1 MKFPEHTKAKSK
13 QRKQIYL
20 IIATITLIMVI
31 IIGSFTTKLV
41 KNGLNLR
48 GMLMTSIGQEEQDIE
63 NLEPLYCLVMGI
75 SEDIS
80 TELTDTIMLCAYFPQ
95 EQKVSILS
103 IPRDTFVGDDPNNT
117 TSYDKINA
125 LYQTSP
131 ERTLQ
136 AVRELTGVDVR
147 NYVVI
152 NNNAL
157 IKLIDAV
164 GGIYFDVP
172 IDMWYDD
179 ESQNLHIYL
188 NKGYQLLNGENSVK
202 VLRKVLRFRH
212 NNDKSTYPK
221 EYGEQDIGRM
231 RTQREFIKAAA
242 KQILSTSNILKLN
255 KLLEI
260 VFDNVQTNL
269 SISDLIKYVPSAT
282 EFNTENMQTD
292 ALSGVADYLGVL
304 SFFIVDEDDSEQK
317 ISSLFNLSID
327 EIHEN
332 KEKFEQERK
341 TKKNTKTENT
351 TNKNDDNNISTES
364 TTDTEE
370 ITEITPPTIKETNS
384 LVVNPGT
391 KKNK

>member
-20 IIATITLIMVI
+20 IIATITLLMVI

-179 ESQNLHIYL
+179 PTQDLHIYI

-202 VLRKVLRFRH
+202 VLRFRH
-212 NNDKSTYPK
+212 NNDMSTYPK

-255 KLLEI
+255 ELLEI

-292 ALSGVADYLGVL
+292 ALSGVADYLGAL
-304 SFFIVDEDDSEQK
+304 SFFIVDEDTSEQK
-317 ISSLFNLSID
+317 VSSLFNLSIN

-332 KEKFEQERK
+332 KEKFEKERK

-351 TNKNDDNNISTES
+351 TNTNDNNNTATDN

-370 ITEITPPTIKETNS
+370 ITEIAPPTIKETNS
-384 LVVNPGT
+384 LVVNSGT
-391 KKNK
+391 RKNK

>member
-20 IIATITLIMVI
+20 IIAIITLLLVI
-31 IIGSFTTKLV
+31 IIGSFATKLV

-202 VLRKVLRFRH
+202 VLRFRH
-212 NNDKSTYPK
+212 NNDMSTYPK

>member
-20 IIATITLIMVI
+20 IIAIITLLMVI

-41 KNGLNLR
+41 NNGLNLR

-179 ESQNLHIYL
+179 ETQNLHIYL

-202 VLRKVLRFRH
+202 VLRFRH
-212 NNDKSTYPK
+212 NNDMSTYPP

-255 KLLEI
+255 ELLEI

-282 EFNTENMQTD
+282 EFNTDNMQTD
-292 ALSGVADYLGVL
+292 ALSGVADYLGAL
-304 SFFIVDEDDSEQK
+304 SFFIVDEDTSEQK
-317 ISSLFNLSID
+317 VSSLFNLSIN

-332 KEKFEQERK
+332 KEKFEKERK

-351 TNKNDDNNISTES
+351 TNTNDNNNTATDN

-370 ITEITPPTIKETNS
+370 ITEIAPPTIKETNS
-384 LVVNPGT
+384 LVVNSGT
-391 KKNK
+391 RKNK

>member
-202 VLRKVLRFRH
+202 VLRFRH
-212 NNDKSTYPK
+212 NNDMSTYPK

-327 EIHEN
+327 EINEN

-391 KKNK
+391 KNNK

>member
-20 IIATITLIMVI
+20 IIAIITLLMVI

-179 ESQNLHIYL
+179 PTQDLHIYI

-202 VLRKVLRFRH
+202 VLRFRH
-212 NNDKSTYPK
+212 NNDMSTYPK

-255 KLLEI
+255 ELLEI

-292 ALSGVADYLGVL
+292 ALSGVADYLGAL
-304 SFFIVDEDDSEQK
+304 SFFIVDENDSEQK
-317 ISSLFNLSID
+317 VSSLFNLSIN

-332 KEKFEQERK
+332 KDKFEEERK
-341 TKKNTKTENT
+341 NKKKTTKTETTTNTNDTSNTTTENT
-351 TNKNDDNNISTES
+351 TNS
-364 TTDTEE
+364 EE
-370 ITEITPPTIKETNS
+370 IPEITPPTIKETNS
-384 LVVNPGT
+384 LVVNSGT
-391 KKNK
+391 RNSK